1 MRPSF
6 TATAA
11 SPIPLAGKRVMFIV
25 FEFPTR
31 GTAGYHTYNRSILQA
46 LLRLGATVDVQ
57 VLTPRCKRITD
68 ALDDLEPLHHL
79 TVTGSGHL
87 RIGHRVIAMHP
98 LSWARWARDRLRHM
112 RSATGPAARH
122 RIVPIGKMMT
132 SGQAHRLTQRL
143 QRQRPDLVLLD
154 TMFMCHA
161 ALRSPAPV
169 VIVAHDVFHERTAS
183 LRSAGLEPHPA
194 IEPNEER
201 SRLRQSAGV
210 IAISRHDAAS
220 LTVLCPNLPVHR
232 FQPPM
237 GAGPAPITHA
247 RPGNRLF
254 YMGSAAHH
262 NVQAMEWFFAEVW
275 LTVVATRPAAELWVA
290 GDIGRSLKHN
300 GYPRVR
306 WLGRVDDPVRY
317 ASDCTFAIDPV
328 QAGSGV
334 KIKITS
340 YLEMGLH
347 CLTTSAGAQGL
358 EDYQDKLRVA
368 DGAPTFIS
376 SILEWL
382 DSREGPT
389 RTGESS
395 APSPSAQE
403 SELAAFLLAR
413 LNP

>member
-1 MRPSF
+1 
-6 TATAA
+6 
-11 SPIPLAGKRVMFIV
+11 
-25 FEFPTR
+25 
-31 GTAGYHTYNRSILQA
+31 
-46 LLRLGATVDVQ
+46 
-57 VLTPRCKRITD
+57 
-68 ALDDLEPLHHL
+68 
-79 TVTGSGHL
+79 
-87 RIGHRVIAMHP
+87 
-98 LSWARWARDRLRHM
+98 
-112 RSATGPAARH
+112 
-122 RIVPIGKMMT
+122 MMS
-132 SGQAHRLTQRL
+132 SGQAHQLIQRL
-143 QRQRPDLVLLD
+143 HRQRPDLVLLD
-154 TMFMCHA
+154 TIFMCHA
-161 ALRSPAPV
+161 ALRSPVPA

-194 IEPNEER
+194 IEPDEEGY
-201 SRLRQSAGV
+201 RLRQAAGV

-220 LTVLCPNLPVHR
+220 LTALCPHLPVHR
-232 FQPPM
+232 FQPPV
-237 GAGPAPITHA
+237 AERPAQIAFA

-275 LTVVATRPAAELWVA
+275 PTVMAARPTAELWVA
-290 GDIGRSLKHN
+290 GDIVRSLEHN

-358 EDYQDKLRVA
+358 EDYQDRLRVA
-368 DGAPTFIS
+368 NGAPTFIS

-382 DSREGPT
+382 DSRGAP
-389 RTGESS
+389 RQTGESS
-395 APSPSAQE
+395 APPTDARE

-413 LNP
+413 LQPGESG